1 MGPITANS
9 ATDDPLA
16 PVDLL
21 VIGFPDGAPH
31 VAGFD
36 ALAEL
41 IEAGTIRV
49 IDLEFVRRDETG
61 THTVQPA
68 ELPAMEGFDVDFWTG
83 SSADLLDADD
93 LDELASDLAVG
104 ELAVVL
110 LIEQQWVLGLIG
122 AWTRGGARLI
132 ADGGVPPQDLIDA
145 LDAAERR

>member
-1 MGPITANS
+1 MGPITAN

-31 VAGFD
+31 AAGFD
-36 ALAEL
+36 ALVQL
-41 IEAGTIRV
+41 VDAGTIRV
-49 IDLEFVRRDETG
+49 LDLEFVRRDETG

-68 ELPAMEGFDVDFWTG
+68 DLPAVEGFDVDLWTG
-83 SSADLLDADD
+83 ASADLLDAED
-93 LDELASDLAVG
+93 LETIASDLELG
-104 ELAVVL
+104 ELALVL

-122 AWTRGGARLI
+122 AWTRSGARLI
-132 ADGGVPPQDLIDA
+132 ADGGVPPQDLITA